1 MQKLVQG
8 LPQFLE
14 QLNKCRLHRRHSC
27 NGIRFCLQTR
37 VNPSSTE
44 LGQLGLKKFDNA
56 VVGLKLSVL
65 HVKTTSCSN
74 KACPLFSSSKLD
86 PHFSCTSKMDDSKR
100 SGRALERPRVASTTA
115 KGSACPVLGLLLS
128 AISLLVC
135 TGASTPMKFLVS
147 FSLIRLLQRYAI
159 GYHGCPLHYI
169 DNNLAL
175 GLCGNTLCCYSLAG
189 GPNLPILRG
198 ENFGISA
205 VAYSSANDWIAYAEK
220 VLWDLESEDPVRL
233 ADGQLKWAA
242 ENASFSPANSDH
254 ICVNGSGKIA
264 VWTFEQSF
272 KRISF
277 TCKVLYMAPFK
288 PQCHAWALNGLH
300 IYVGG
305 AMGEVLIVETKMVVD
320 HTWDTHP
327 EWKFLCLLP
336 SREKVAAI
344 CVGDYHISVIGV
356 DGNISWFYIRGA
368 TSIPKLPVTEGQSKV
383 KVPREKAGGK
393 GAKEKQKEAPT
404 EPIESTR
411 EGNEPDAFLLSGTDL
426 DIYDIVVAA
435 YRSDGLQLVLGT
447 SNGSMV
453 VVKLN
458 GQFLQSLA
466 HGYSPRNSRSQQQIA
481 QIECRTVHHDGPI
494 CGIVTLSDGKFIA
507 TCGDDGTLRVWDAE
521 RTRELSRQ
529 CFQSPLG
536 CIESNEENS
545 ALVVGSA
552 TGYLNVAKV
561 DSGGRSAII
570 FRTKLHN
577 TSIDKVGFSPDARYV
592 IAISRTDGRLY
603 FLKSS
608 PVDVGDLNLLGYAV
622 LQDVVLAF
630 AWDIV
635 SSGEDLVVLLSLG
648 RGEIV
653 KLKVPTT
660 KAPGGGFFFENKALR
675 RISFRIAS
683 PALAMQVGKYYLE
696 KEGVERK
703 VLWALGQ
710 DKKLQ
715 QYRLPD
721 SLQAWTG
728 PDAMPFTP
736 HFIIPGHA
744 KPGTALFLSAE
755 RSLLVTGAEDG
766 SLQIRT
772 QVLDPL
778 STPQKVSAV
787 TYHRSSSLH
796 MSTGRSPP
804 GLSPRES
811 NLVSHVEDDEDE
823 PALTDKHV
831 QTSEERSALVS
842 QAYATETRN
851 KISLLRREFQEIFD
865 KNDKV
870 PELER
875 LNRTELVVDLDLER
889 TLRQLGEKRVVAAR
903 EEVKVENLRKDLLAE
918 RIKAECWTP
927 MVEPEIHIWPF
938 IQGYAV
944 PNFPMH
950 ARHRAPNKMGRV
962 AKLLRIVEMQEIVY
976 IQKTKFI
983 MVTQEAEHG
992 EGHPL
997 GTESIQEGNSNEIA
1011 SIANASENPQ
1021 GDSGTEGVDAQ
1032 TETLG
1037 EEAEDGKGT
1046 SSGGKESSDPET
1058 TSVPRPS
1065 TVPLPLP
1072 LIPLEENEE
1081 DEVITPEMLEM
1092 GPTEALLYHSFDLS
1106 SPKRKRIQQ
1115 INPVIMQRLLLQTH
1129 LLEIREG
1136 FNDKMEECGRS
1147 KTHTIEKIRE
1157 MHTRIRELQKSL
1169 GQKDDFILPE
1179 LNRTDV
1185 CTGSGLNDYNAFPVS
1200 EQDRLEAVKRDEE
1213 EAFRLKMGGDAPE
1226 RALMDMMGGKL
1237 EMREEEDVTVEVQIE
1252 KLSWMSG
1259 NPKTFTKEQIK
1270 ELKEFEQKLKLMK
1283 EEREKKIRAQEAEIR
1298 KLKTDIQESMVMFD
1312 ASVLELYGSRL
1323 QEECKCVEVEQTIA
1337 RLSTEIEDE
1346 ELRDE
1351 KTEAELAKALD
1362 SLKASKGRSV
1372 SAVTEF
1378 KREVDEFR
1386 DRFEY
1391 LIQEDKALDRNFK
1404 KDFQDCGDVVGLL
1417 YKHFKKRRASP
1428 KGSPKP
1434 AAHQKEQPRRGSLQ
1448 QRRRS
1453 SALQR
1458 RSLLLLKPPSIDPFD
1473 DRPEDVEPEHW
1484 ERLLA
1489 ARNRKIQKEDEVKKN
1504 GETLQ
1509 RMGTYLNK
1517 LSSLDDAIRKRIEKA
1532 LRNFAE
1538 FRDNREKKKRDMA
1551 FVLHLKQGLLEV
1563 VLKPLEEAYDDA
1575 VLLPRNI
1582 VQEFNSVILREAN
1595 SKIEM
1600 LVAIKDFKRG
1610 IFDVQWEIQRHQV
1623 LQGTLSEKI
1632 KYIQLLRNTKALQK
1646 VIKNKDDVASASE
1659 SVGLENRLEHN
1670 KKLHEKKVDEK
1681 NVHLQQLNDR
1691 TNDIRSQNKDL
1702 QLQAAKLHQEFSF
1715 QHQLCSKSL
1724 GGETKDAALKEKISS
1739 INTKSKLR
1747 DISKQQVAR
1756 IVGLKEGLHAF
1767 KMRAHPQ
1774 FAGT

>member
-1 MQKLVQG
+1 MEKL
-8 LPQFLE
+8 
-14 QLNKCRLHRRHSC
+14 
-27 NGIRFCLQTR
+27 
-37 VNPSSTE
+37 E
-44 LGQLGLKKFDNA
+44 LK
-56 VVGLKLSVL
+56 
-65 HVKTTSCSN
+65 
-74 KACPLFSSSKLD
+74 
-86 PHFSCTSKMDDSKR
+86 
-100 SGRALERPRVASTTA
+100 
-115 KGSACPVLGLLLS
+115 
-128 AISLLVC
+128 
-135 TGASTPMKFLVS
+135 
-147 FSLIRLLQRYAI
+147 YAI

-305 AMGEVLIVETKMVVD
+305 AMGE
-320 HTWDTHP
+320 
-327 EWKFLCLLP
+327 
-336 SREKVAAI
+336 A
-344 CVGDYHISVIGV
+344 
-356 DGNISWFYIRGA
+356 GNILLHDLIE
-368 TSIPKLPVTEGQSKV
+368 EG
-383 KVPREKAGGK
+383 
-393 GAKEKQKEAPT
+393 
-404 EPIESTR
+404 IE
-411 EGNEPDAFLLSGTDL
+411 L
-426 DIYDIVVAA
+426 
-435 YRSDGLQLVLGT
+435 
-447 SNGSMV
+447 
-453 VVKLN
+453 
-458 GQFLQSLA
+458 
-466 HGYSPRNSRSQQQIA
+466 
-481 QIECRTVHHDGPI
+481 TVHE
-494 CGIVTLSDGKFIA
+494 T
-507 TCGDDGTLRVWDAE
+507 
-521 RTRELSRQ
+521 
-529 CFQSPLG
+529 
-536 CIESNEENS
+536 S

-772 QVLDPL
+772 QIYDGYAGGLTCV
-778 STPQKVSAV
+778 TMAGGKVYTGGANGIIFVCEVMDKSVA
-787 TYHRSSSLH
+787 
-796 MSTGRSPP
+796 GRSPP

-811 NLVSHVEDDEDE
+811 NLVSHIEDDEDE

-1037 EEAEDGKGT
+1037 EEAEEGKGT

-1058 TSVPRPS
+1058 TRPS
-1065 TVPLPLP
+1065 TLPLPLP

-1115 INPVIMQRLLLQTH
+1115 INPIIMQRLLLQTH

-1136 FNDKMEECGRS
+1136 FNDKMEESGRS

-1179 LNRTDV
+1179 LNRTDNLRAIFEV
-1185 CTGSGLNDYNAFPVS
+1185 KDNEISVSKPVS
-1200 EQDRLEAVKRDEE
+1200 EQDRLESVKRAEE

-1252 KLSWMSG
+1252 KLPWMSG

-1323 QEECKCVEVEQTIA
+1323 QEECKCFEVEQTIA

-1538 FRDNREKKKRDMA
+1538 FRDNREKKKRNMA

-1659 SVGLENRLEHN
+1659 SVALENRLEHN

-1691 TNDIRSQNKDL
+1691 TNDIRGQNKDL

-1747 DISKQQVAR
+1747 DISMGGPSPKCGDRVRGRTYSERSERAECSESHERDGSRLRSHGVFAVTSSAQLGGCSKRRQIYCGPSRRGPGKSGNLLDLRHVDQSRRVHPFHLLGGTATKPCKPS
-1756 IVGLKEGLHAF
+1756 IVVPE
-1767 KMRAHPQ
+1767 
-1774 FAGT
+1774 